1 MSEFLAKRTKMMT
14 HIGDDLDKFYSI
26 PHLNKPITFFGS
38 ARLAL
43 NSPYYKQAKKLAF
56 MCVQAGFS
64 VVTGGGG
71 GIMQAANEGAFKA
84 AELLDINLNAKNS
97 SENLNLDEKNASKNL
112 NLDENL
118 GLNSS
123 SQSNQNLSANSN
135 LNKNS
140 NAHLHQISSSK
151 STQNSNF
158 TPNFSQKSNEF
169 SRQNTNLN
177 LDENSAKNSNFTPN
191 SSENSQQNSPQKP
204 SPKDLKSIGFNIFLP
219 FEQKGNDFLG
229 YNITFKS
236 LAIRKMALVE
246 KSLAFVIFPGGFG
259 TLDEFVEVLTLK
271 QLGFKDVPI
280 FVVGRE
286 FWRGFDEF
294 IKSSLLSLNVISKGD
309 ELKYEITD
317 DLEFIVKK
325 LKEEYENSSRNE
337 WRG

>member
-1 MSEFLAKRTKMMT
+1 MMT
-14 HIGDDLDKFYSI
+14 HISDDLDKFYSI
-26 PHLNKPITFFGS
+26 PHLNKPVTFFGS
-38 ARLAL
+38 ARLAP
-43 NSPYYKQAKKLAF
+43 NSPYYEQAKKLAF

-84 AELLDINLNAKNS
+84 AELLDINLNVKNS
-97 SENLNLDEKNASKNL
+97 
-112 NLDENL
+112 
-118 GLNSS
+118 
-123 SQSNQNLSANSN
+123 SANSN

-140 NAHLHQISSSK
+140 NTNLHQISSSN

-191 SSENSQQNSPQKP
+191 SSENSRQNSPQNP

>member
-1 MSEFLAKRTKMMT
+1 MMT

-26 PHLNKPITFFGS
+26 PHLNKPVTFFGS
-38 ARLAL
+38 ARLAP
-43 NSPYYKQAKKLAF
+43 NSPYYEQAKKLAF

-97 SENLNLDEKNASKNL
+97 SEN
-112 NLDENL
+112 
-118 GLNSS
+118 
-123 SQSNQNLSANSN
+123 
-135 LNKNS
+135 
-140 NAHLHQISSSK
+140 
-151 STQNSNF
+151 
-158 TPNFSQKSNEF
+158 
-169 SRQNTNLN
+169 
-177 LDENSAKNSNFTPN
+177 
-191 SSENSQQNSPQKP
+191 SQQNSLQNP

>member
-1 MSEFLAKRTKMMT
+1 MMT
-14 HIGDDLDKFYSI
+14 HINDDLDKFYSI
-26 PHLNKPITFFGS
+26 PHLNKPVTFFGS
-38 ARLAL
+38 ARLAPT
-43 NSPYYKQAKKLAF
+43 SPYYEQAKKLAF
-56 MCVQAGFS
+56 MCVEAGFS
-64 VVTGGGG
+64 VVSGGGG

-97 SENLNLDEKNASKNL
+97 SENSNLDEKNASKNL

-118 GLNSS
+118 GLNSN
-123 SQSNQNLSANSN
+123 SQSNQTLSANSN

-140 NAHLHQISSSK
+140 NANLHQISSSN

-169 SRQNTNLN
+169 SRQNSNLN
-177 LDENSAKNSNFTPN
+177 LDENSIKNSNFTLN
-191 SSENSQQNSPQKP
+191 LSENSQQNSPQKP

>member
-1 MSEFLAKRTKMMT
+1 MMT

-26 PHLNKPITFFGS
+26 PHLNKPVTFFGS
-38 ARLAL
+38 ARLAPD
-43 NSPYYKQAKKLAF
+43 SPYYEQAKKLAF

-84 AELLDINLNAKNS
+84 A
-97 SENLNLDEKNASKNL
+97 LNLKLSEAEK
-112 NLDENL
+112 E
-118 GLNSS
+118 
-123 SQSNQNLSANSN
+123 Q
-135 LNKNS
+135 
-140 NAHLHQISSSK
+140 
-151 STQNSNF
+151 
-158 TPNFSQKSNEF
+158 
-169 SRQNTNLN
+169 
-177 LDENSAKNSNFTPN
+177 
-191 SSENSQQNSPQKP
+191 
-204 SPKDLKSIGFNIFLP
+204 KSIGFNIFLP

>member
-1 MSEFLAKRTKMMT
+1 MTT

-26 PHLNKPITFFGS
+26 PHLNKPVTFFGS
-38 ARLAL
+38 ARLAP
-43 NSPYYKQAKKLAF
+43 NSPYYEQAKKLAF

-97 SENLNLDEKNASKNL
+97 SENSNLDEKSASKNL

-123 SQSNQNLSANSN
+123 SQSNQTLSANSN

-140 NAHLHQISSSK
+140 
-151 STQNSNF
+151 
-158 TPNFSQKSNEF
+158 
-169 SRQNTNLN
+169 
-177 LDENSAKNSNFTPN
+177 
-191 SSENSQQNSPQKP
+191 SENSQQISPQKP

>member
-1 MSEFLAKRTKMMT
+1 MSEFLAKRTKMTT

-26 PHLNKPITFFGS
+26 PHLNKPVTFFGS
-38 ARLAL
+38 ARLAP
-43 NSPYYKQAKKLAF
+43 NSPYYEQAKKLAF

-97 SENLNLDEKNASKNL
+97 SENSNLDEKSASKNL

-135 LNKNS
+135 LSKNS
-140 NAHLHQISSSK
+140 NANLHQISSSN

-158 TPNFSQKSNEF
+158 TPNFSQKSKKF
-169 SRQNTNLN
+169 SRQNSNLN

-191 SSENSQQNSPQKP
+191 SSENSQRNSPKNP

-219 FEQKGNDFLG
+219 FEQKVNDFLG

>member
-1 MSEFLAKRTKMMT
+1 MMT

-26 PHLNKPITFFGS
+26 PHLNKPVTFFGS
-38 ARLAL
+38 ARLAP
-43 NSPYYKQAKKLAF
+43 NSPYYEQAKKLAF

-97 SENLNLDEKNASKNL
+97 SENSNLDEKSASKNL

-123 SQSNQNLSANSN
+123 SQSNQ
-135 LNKNS
+135 
-140 NAHLHQISSSK
+140 ISSS
-151 STQNSNF
+151 
-158 TPNFSQKSNEF
+158 
-169 SRQNTNLN
+169 
-177 LDENSAKNSNFTPN
+177 NSAKNSNFTPN

>member
-26 PHLNKPITFFGS
+26 PHLNKPVTFFGS
-38 ARLAL
+38 ARLAP
-43 NSPYYKQAKKLAF
+43 NSPYYEQAKKLAF

-84 AELLDINLNAKNS
+84 AELLDINLNARNS
-97 SENLNLDEKNASKNL
+97 SENSNLDEKSASK
-112 NLDENL
+112 
-118 GLNSS
+118 
-123 SQSNQNLSANSN
+123 
-135 LNKNS
+135 
-140 NAHLHQISSSK
+140 
-151 STQNSNF
+151 
-158 TPNFSQKSNEF
+158 
-169 SRQNTNLN
+169 NLN

-191 SSENSQQNSPQKP
+191 SSENSQQISPQKP

>member
-1 MSEFLAKRTKMMT
+1 MMT
-14 HIGDDLDKFYSI
+14 HISDDLDKFYSI
-26 PHLNKPITFFGS
+26 PHLNKPVTFFGS
-38 ARLAL
+38 ARLAP
-43 NSPYYKQAKKLAF
+43 NSPYYEQAKKLAF

-64 VVTGGGG
+64 VVSGGGG

-84 AELLDINLNAKNS
+84 A
-97 SENLNLDEKNASKNL
+97 LNLKLSEAEK
-112 NLDENL
+112 E
-118 GLNSS
+118 
-123 SQSNQNLSANSN
+123 Q
-135 LNKNS
+135 
-140 NAHLHQISSSK
+140 
-151 STQNSNF
+151 
-158 TPNFSQKSNEF
+158 
-169 SRQNTNLN
+169 
-177 LDENSAKNSNFTPN
+177 
-191 SSENSQQNSPQKP
+191 
-204 SPKDLKSIGFNIFLP
+204 KSIGFNIFLP

-280 FVVGRE
+280 FVVGWE